1 MLKTLSKL
9 EMEGNFL
16 NLMKAINEK
25 SIVNNALNGKRLKA
39 FTLRF
44 WIGQRYPLLS
54 HLFNIVLEIV
64 GRGIG
69 QEKEINSQIGKEMQN
84 YF

>member
-1 MLKTLSKL
+1 MLKTLNKL

-25 SIVNNALNGKRLKA
+25 SIVNNVRNGKRLKA

-44 WIGQRYPLLS
+44 
-54 HLFNIVLEIV
+54 
-64 GRGIG
+64 
-69 QEKEINSQIGKEMQN
+69 
-84 YF
+84 

>member
-39 FTLRF
+39 FPSDF
-44 WIGQRYPLLS
+44 
-54 HLFNIVLEIV
+54 E
-64 GRGIG
+64 
-69 QEKEINSQIGKEMQN
+69 
-84 YF
+84 

>member
-1 MLKTLSKL
+1 MINTVNKL

-44 WIGQRYPLLS
+44 
-54 HLFNIVLEIV
+54 
-64 GRGIG
+64 
-69 QEKEINSQIGKEMQN
+69 
-84 YF
+84 

>member
-1 MLKTLSKL
+1 MLKTLNKL

-54 HLFNIVLEIV
+54 HLLNIVLEIV

-69 QEKEINSQIGKEMQN
+69 QEKEINSQIGKKMQN